1 MIQARKCGSAGR
13 FGQKLPPDRA
23 NFRRSYRAERCGV
36 LMGSSVLAIAAAEA
50 PVSMAVELDTFVTKA
65 FRYCSG
71 ARR

>member
-1 MIQARKCGSAGR
+1 MGAR
-13 FGQKLPPDRA
+13 
-23 NFRRSYRAERCGV
+23 
-36 LMGSSVLAIAAAEA
+36 VLAMEAAEV